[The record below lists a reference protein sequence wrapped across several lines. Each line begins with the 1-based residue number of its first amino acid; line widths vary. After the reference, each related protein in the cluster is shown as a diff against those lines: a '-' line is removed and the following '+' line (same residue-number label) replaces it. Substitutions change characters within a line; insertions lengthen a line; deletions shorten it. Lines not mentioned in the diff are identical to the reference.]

1 MLNHFLLNVLL
12 LLAIYSL
19 LIYIFNK
26 VMSKWL
32 KVEKK
37 KFFSY
42 NHVNTKHKK
51 IDWIIRITFLL
62 LLIISTTINIM
73 RLQKGLEKIW
83 YLETYVILFIFI
95 IVTETARALMERRY
109 AKDRND
115 YKYTIVQLVFISI
128 LLFLTYSTN
137 FFGLV

>member
-1 MLNHFLLNVLL
+1 MLDHFLLNVLL

-26 VMSKWL
+26 VMRKWL

-42 NHVNTKHKK
+42 NHVTHKHKK
-51 IDWIIRITFLL
+51 IDWVIRITFLL

-73 RLQKGLEKIW
+73 RMQKGLEKIW
-83 YLETYVILFIFI
+83 FLEIYVILFTFI
-95 IVTETARALMERRY
+95 IVTETARALMERKY
-109 AKDRND
+109 IENRND
-115 YKYTIVQLVFISI
+115 YKFTIVQLVFISI
-128 LLFLTYSTN
+128 LLFLTYTIN
-137 FFGLV
+137 FFGVV

>member
-1 MLNHFLLNVLL
+1 MDNLLLNVLL

-19 LIYIFNK
+19 LIYIFNN
-26 VMSKWL
+26 VMRKWL

-37 KFFSY
+37 EFFSY
-42 NHVNTKHKK
+42 NHVNHRHKK

-73 RLQKGLEKIW
+73 RMQKGLEKMW
-83 YLETYVILFIFI
+83 FLETYVILFIFI
-95 IVTETARALMERRY
+95 IVTETARAWMERKY
-109 AKDRND
+109 AENRND
-115 YKYTIVQLVFISI
+115 YKFTIVHLVFISI
-128 LLFLTYSTN
+128 LLLLTVSTN

>member
-1 MLNHFLLNVLL
+1 VLDHFLLNVLL

-26 VMSKWL
+26 VMRKWL

-42 NHVNTKHKK
+42 NHVNQKHKK

-62 LLIISTTINIM
+62 FLIISTTINIM
-73 RLQKGLEKIW
+73 RMQKGLEKIW
-83 YLETYVILFIFI
+83 FLETYVILFIFI
-95 IVTETARALMERRY
+95 IVTETARALMERKY
-109 AKDRND
+109 AENRKD
-115 YKYTIVQLVFISI
+115 YKFTIIQLVYISI
-128 LLFLTYSTN
+128 LLYLTFSTN
-137 FFGLV
+137 FFWLV

>member
-1 MLNHFLLNVLL
+1 VLDYFLMNILL
-12 LLAIYSL
+12 LLTIYSL

-26 VMSKWL
+26 VMRKWL

-42 NHVNTKHKK
+42 SHLNHKHKK

-73 RLQKGLEKIW
+73 RMQKGLEKIW
-83 YLETYVILFIFI
+83 YFETYVILFIFI
-95 IVTETARALMERRY
+95 IVTEMARGLMERRY
-109 AKDRND
+109 SENRND
-115 YKYTIVQLVFISI
+115 YKFTIIQLVYISI
-128 LLFLTYSTN
+128 LLFLTFTTN

>member
-1 MLNHFLLNVLL
+1 VLDHFLLNVLL
-12 LLAIYSL
+12 LLTIYSL

-26 VMSKWL
+26 VMRKWL

-42 NHVNTKHKK
+42 NQVNHKHIK

-62 LLIISTTINIM
+62 LLIISTTMNIM
-73 RLQKGLEKIW
+73 RMQKGLEKIW
-83 YLETYVILFIFI
+83 FLETYVILFIFI
-95 IVTETARALMERRY
+95 IVTETARALMERKY
-109 AKDRND
+109 AENRND
-115 YKYTIVQLVFISI
+115 FKFTIIQLVFISI
-128 LLFLTYSTN
+128 LLFLTYTTN

>member
-1 MLNHFLLNVLL
+1 
-12 LLAIYSL
+12 
-19 LIYIFNK
+19 
-26 VMSKWL
+26 MSKWL